1 MSEVYP
7 KAVLISDEHY
17 TPSSLPIAHAAMQQA
32 LKKAEELEVPLISCG
47 DLLDSKAVIRAECAN
62 ALIELFSGAQTRI
75 IVLVGN
81 HTLIN
86 EKGSEHS
93 LNFLSPYADVIGE
106 HKFDEELGLWLIPYQ
121 SSQDK
126 LKLILS
132 GCAKGSTIIMH
143 QGVLGADM
151 GHYVKDSSSLPIETF
166 KDFRVVSGH
175 YHKAQDIKCSG
186 DAQITKVNRKTGVIT
201 AKTLEYPNSI
211 GIFSYVGSPYTT
223 SFSEANDG
231 PKGFRILYSDGT
243 LESVPTNLR
252 KHIVLDRP
260 ILTALTPVPEYNPG
274 DLVWFKLRGPKV
286 ALDECNKDHIGK
298 KLFGHSNFKL
308 DKIPDEEVYSNEIEK
323 DLKDSEILDNLI
335 DSTLADADQ
344 KKVLKGLWRE
354 VVEGS

>member
-1 MSEVYP
+1 MSDVYP

-17 TPSSLPIAHAAMQQA
+17 TPSSLPIAHAAMKQA

-47 DLLDSKAVIRAECAN
+47 DLLDSKAIIRAECAN
-62 ALIELFSGAQTRI
+62 ALIELFSTAQTRI

-93 LNFLSPYADVIGE
+93 LNFLSPYAEVIGE
-106 HKFDEELGLWLIPYQ
+106 PKFDDALGIWLIPYQ
-121 SSQDK
+121 SSHDK
-126 LKLILS
+126 LKLTLS

-151 GHYVKDSSSLPIETF
+151 GHYVKDSTSISKEDF
-166 KDFRVVSGH
+166 ADFRVISGH
-175 YHKAQDIKCSG
+175 YHKAQDIKCG
-186 DAQITKVNRKTGVIT
+186 RPQRGAVG
-201 AKTLEYPNSI
+201 L
-211 GIFSYVGSPYTT
+211 FSYVGSPYTT

-231 PKGFRILYSDGT
+231 PKGFRILHSDGI

-260 ILTALTPVPEYNPG
+260 ILAALTPVPEYNQG
-274 DLVWFKLRGPKV
+274 DLVWFKLRGPKA

-354 VVEGS
+354 VIEGS

>member
-1 MSEVYP
+1 MKLTLASRKQMTDVYP

-17 TPSSLPIAHAAMQQA
+17 TPSSLPVAHAAMKQA
-32 LKKAEELEVPLISCG
+32 LAKAEELEVPLISCG
-47 DLLDSKAVIRAECAN
+47 DLLDSKAIIRAECAN
-62 ALIELFSGAQTRI
+62 ALIELFSTAQTRVI
-75 IVLVGN
+75 ILVGN

-93 LNFLSPYADVIGE
+93 LNFLSPYAEVIDE
-106 HKFDEELGLWLIPYQ
+106 PKFDEALGIWLIPYQ
-121 SSQDK
+121 SNQDK
-126 LKLILS
+126 LKLALA

-143 QGVLGADM
+143 QGVLSADM
-151 GHYVKDSSSLPIETF
+151 GHYVKDSTSLPREEF
-166 KDFRVVSGH
+166 ADFRVISGH
-175 YHKAQDIKCSG
+175 YHKAQDIKCG
-186 DAQITKVNRKTGVIT
+186 RPRKG
-201 AKTLEYPNSI
+201 AL
-211 GIFSYVGSPYTT
+211 GLFSYVGSPYTT

-231 PKGFRILYSDGT
+231 PKGFRILYSDGI

-252 KHIVLDRP
+252 KHIILDRP
-260 ILTALTPVPEYNPG
+260 ILTALTPVPEYAPG

-286 ALDECNKDHIGK
+286 ALDECDKDYIGK

-308 DKIPDEEVYSNEIEK
+308 DKIPDDVDYSKEIKK
-323 DLKDSEILDNLI
+323 DLKDSEILDSLI